1 MSNRGACVTFCVFL
15 IFTAGETN
23 TYHVCNTIEDSGY
36 LWLIRTAQNTWIRF
50 TSPFLQGSRFPMCTF
65 KPLPPTTTTRRQWQV
80 FPLRRPEKKKHNGC
94 STTISSSYWLPI
106 LVRIDI
112 CSHQAQGFA
121 KEVVCQLFSA
131 VVRVMK
137 HPLEDNIRRHQG
149 GQTWSSMQ
157 TRTWWLG

>member
-1 MSNRGACVTFCVFL
+1 MCDFL
-15 IFTAGETN
+15 CLSHLHSGWDKHVPCLQ
-23 TYHVCNTIEDSGY
+23 YHRRQWIPMD
-36 LWLIRTAQNTWIRF
+36 LRTAQNTWIRF
-50 TSPFLQGSRFPMCTF
+50 TSPFLEGSRFPMRTF
-65 KPLPPTTTTRRQWQV
+65 KPWPPTTTTRRQWQV

-137 HPLEDNIRRHQG
+137 HPLEDNIRRRQG

-157 TRTWWLG
+157 TRTCWLG